1 MLYERWRE
9 VARECAGEI
18 ALRDL
23 ASKRRWTFA
32 QLAAGTE
39 SARPPTNPR
48 PLPARDEQG
57 ESLGE
62 GLSQTNRPSAPRP
75 SPPAAGGEGDGAA
88 RVSFPA
94 GNSPEFIFA
103 VLRAWRFG
111 QVICPLETG
120 VTLPALTFPPSNV
133 CLLKTTS
140 ATTGAARHV
149 AFTEAQLA
157 ADPENIVT
165 TMGLRRDSPNL
176 GVISLAHSYGF
187 SNLVLPLLLHGVPL
201 VLAPSALP
209 EALRRAAATGG
220 NWTLPAVP
228 ALWRA
233 WHEAGAIPGN
243 VRLAIS
249 AGAPLPL
256 ALEQAVFADSGLK
269 LHNFLGSSE
278 CGGIAYDA
286 TDAPRTDAAFVGSA
300 MRNVALTRG
309 DDDCL
314 VVRSASVAETY
325 WPEADARLSGGV
337 FRTSD
342 LVELRGDA
350 VFLRGR
356 AGDLINVAGRK
367 VAPETIEQ
375 ALLEHPAVREC
386 LVFGVPSDDAA
397 RGDEIAAVFALR
409 EEIAVEQL
417 RQFLH
422 DRLPD
427 WQIPRE
433 WHRVE
438 SLGVNARGKLSRA
451 EWKKNLRP

>member
-9 VARECAGEI
+9 VARACADVI

-23 ASKRRWTFA
+23 ATNRHWTFA
-32 QLAAGTE
+32 QLAAGAE
-39 SARPPTNPR
+39 SARPPV
-48 PLPARDEQG
+48 
-57 ESLGE
+57 
-62 GLSQTNRPSAPRP
+62 AP
-75 SPPAAGGEGDGAA
+75 E
-88 RVSFPA
+88 RVSFPT
-94 GNSPEFIFA
+94 GNSPEFIFTM
-103 VLRAWRFG
+103 LRAWRFG
-111 QVICPLETG
+111 QVLCPLEIG
-120 VTLPALTFPPSNV
+120 SSPPALATPPPRI

-149 AFTEAQLA
+149 AFTATQLA
-157 ADPENIVT
+157 ADPTNIVA

-176 GVISLAHSYGF
+176 AVLSLAHSYGF
-187 SNLVLPLLLHGVPL
+187 SNLVLPLLLHGIPL

-233 WHEAGAIPGN
+233 WHEARAIPN
-243 VRLAIS
+243 NLRLAIS

-256 ALEQAVFADSGLK
+256 PLEQAVFAQCGLK

-286 TDAPRTDAAFVGSA
+286 TDAPRTDASFVGTA
-300 MRNVALTRG
+300 MRNVALSRG

-314 VVRSASVAETY
+314 SVTGANVAETY
-325 WPEADARLSGGV
+325 WPEPDPRLSGGV

-356 AGDLINVAGRK
+356 ASDLINVAGRK

-375 ALLEHPAVREC
+375 ALLAHPAVREC
-386 LVFGVPSDDAA
+386 LVLGLPSDDAA
-397 RGDEIAAVFALR
+397 RGDEIAAVFAPR
-409 EEIAVEQL
+409 AEISIEQL

-433 WHRVE
+433 WRRVE
-438 SLGVNARGKLSRA
+438 SLAVNARGKLSRA
-451 EWKKNLRP
+451 EWRKIFHS